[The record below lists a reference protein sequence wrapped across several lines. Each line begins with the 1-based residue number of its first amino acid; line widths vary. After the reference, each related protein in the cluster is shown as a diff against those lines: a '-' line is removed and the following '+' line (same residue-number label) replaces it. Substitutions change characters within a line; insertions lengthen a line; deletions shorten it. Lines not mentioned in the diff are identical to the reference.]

1 MKLNKK
7 APIMVARIVMANT
20 LKMFFK
26 NTLTLSE
33 KPASNM
39 MGGSKNKKKACGSKL
54 NILSMSF

>member
-39 MGGSKNKKKACGSKL
+39 MGGSSTKKMTVRTHFW
-54 NILSMSF
+54 LSYAS

>member
-7 APIMVARIVMANT
+7 APIIVARMVMART

-33 KPASNM
+33 NPASNM
-39 MGGSKNKKKACGSKL
+39 MGGSKKRKKACGSKL
-54 NILSMSF
+54 KIFNMSL